1 MTEQAETKKINPFIQ
16 KKEEITSSKRWAEI
30 KDEIS
35 KENIFQKESFFKSE
49 RQPERETFF
58 MRTTFSKMPK
68 KRTSPPPNLIWKQC
82 RKIFLRLKRAKNK
95 LE

>member
-35 KENIFQKESFFKSE
+35 KENTFQKESFFKPT

-58 MRTTFSKMPK
+58 MRTTFSKTPK
-68 KRTSPPPNLIWKQC
+68 KRTSPPSQFNLETMQKD
-82 RKIFLRLKRAKNK
+82 FPALKKSEK
-95 LE
+95 

>member
-35 KENIFQKESFFKSE
+35 KENTFQKESTLF
-49 RQPERETFF
+49 
-58 MRTTFSKMPK
+58 
-68 KRTSPPPNLIWKQC
+68 
-82 RKIFLRLKRAKNK
+82 
-95 LE
+95 

>member
-68 KRTSPPPNLIWKQC
+68 KRTSPPPQFNLETMQKD
-82 RKIFLRLKRAKNK
+82 FPALKKSEK
-95 LE
+95 